1 MRETVDLLLV
11 NPGNRVEQ
19 FANLAPLATVA
30 QPLGIAMLAAY
41 VREQGI
47 SVAIFDA
54 EAYGLT
60 PVEAA
65 DQIEALYNPPLLVG
79 LSAFTTKMTSA
90 GHIMQE
96 LKRRWPETKMMCG
109 GHHPSAIPERTLREE
124 ATDYVIKGEGFY
136 PVTEL
141 MQRLKKGEH
150 CYDIKG
156 VWLWRPDGTVH
167 PGGQAP
173 GPQKLD
179 ELPPPA
185 YDLLPMKQYKAHH
198 WQAWGRG
205 EIDTTGFSLIHTS
218 LGCPFTCLTG
228 DTLVN
233 TRRGDIAIKELAEHY
248 RYTFGEVFS
257 YRSEKVFVTDAF
269 NVRKTGVNKS
279 VVRVNLS
286 NGNHIDCTPEHK
298 FKCGSEEVEAQHLRP
313 DRLLVGRHLPVYVK
327 SVVPLPD
334 KQDVY
339 CMEVPSTG
347 WFFAND
353 VLVHNCSYCS
363 VNVVYER
370 HTVRYRSPVKVADE
384 IEHLINVYGVQHFEF
399 IDDTFTTNRKHVEA
413 ICDEI
418 ISRGLGDKVNAW
430 AFSRVDRADPRFL
443 AKMKAAGINWVFMG
457 LESGNDTVL
466 LGVDKG
472 QSVADIRE
480 AVDKVH
486 AAGIHI
492 GGNYVFGLPEDTH
505 ASMDQTFAL
514 ARDLNTE
521 YANFFI
527 MMSYPGSFMHD
538 ALPPADALPKKWSQ
552 YGFFA
557 PDALPLRNAT
567 VSAADILERR
577 DRAFKEYFGGERYQN
592 MVEQK
597 FGAETLE
604 FLRSQVLSKQLVR
617 QRTVV

>member
-1 MRETVDLLLV
+1 MRQTVDLLLV

-150 CYDIKG
+150 CYDIMG

-179 ELPPPA
+179 ELQFPA

-205 EIDTTGFSLIHTS
+205 TIDTTGFSLIHTS
-218 LGCPFTCLTG
+218 LGCP
-228 DTLVN
+228 
-233 TRRGDIAIKELAEHY
+233 Y
-248 RYTFGEVFS
+248 
-257 YRSEKVFVTDAF
+257 
-269 NVRKTGVNKS
+269 
-279 VVRVNLS
+279 
-286 NGNHIDCTPEHK
+286 
-298 FKCGSEEVEAQHLRP
+298 
-313 DRLLVGRHLPVYVK
+313 
-327 SVVPLPD
+327 
-334 KQDVY
+334 
-339 CMEVPSTG
+339 
-347 WFFAND
+347 
-353 VLVHNCSYCS
+353 NCSYCS

-505 ASMDQTFAL
+505 ESMDQTFAL

-577 DRAFKEYFGGERYQN
+577 DRAFKEYFGGERYQG

-597 FGAETLE
+597 FGSETLE

-617 QRTVV
+617 RRTVI